1 MPVWGSV
8 KRAGAPDISV
18 GRTVLIH
25 RPIPAQS
32 EKADPPPPRD
42 LVDFHL
48 RWAEYRPLMVA
59 LQGQEGLS
67 PAQSTTLGW
76 LIALSDRV
84 SAVDFS

>member
-1 MPVWGSV
+1 MPPRSN
-8 KRAGAPDISV
+8 KRRSA
-18 GRTVLIH
+18 LLH
-25 RPIPAQS
+25 RPIPLQPGATVP
-32 EKADPPPPRD
+32 APPRD

-67 PAQSTTLGW
+67 PEQVNTLGW

-84 SAVDFS
+84 SAQDIG